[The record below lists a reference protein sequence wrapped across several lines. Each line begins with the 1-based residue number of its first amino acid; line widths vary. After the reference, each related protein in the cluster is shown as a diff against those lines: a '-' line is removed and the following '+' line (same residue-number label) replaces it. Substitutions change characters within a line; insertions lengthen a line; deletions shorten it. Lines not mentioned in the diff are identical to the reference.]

1 MPPTVVGTGAV
12 DSATPW
18 APTLHASTAADDIV
32 LIVVENTGG
41 EAAPA
46 ATGYAHISSDA
57 SPVSPVVQGVNTQ
70 LSVLWK
76 RAGAGEGTPTVTGP
90 SNHAVTR
97 TISIRGCPT
106 TGNPWHVVAVASSA
120 TSSTAATWP
129 GVTTTVPDC
138 LVLEIIATGTDIAT
152 AQLGALSNGN
162 YTSITEQMDNWT
174 TTGAG
179 GGIGL
184 VSATFAGQGATGQS
198 TATLTTAATKAYMT
212 LAFAPAAGGGVAP
225 QRLQRSPRPSE
236 QGSTYG
242 PYSQP
247 HMEPHIRPGG

>member
-12 DSATPW
+12 DAATPW
-18 APTLHASTAADDIV
+18 VPSLHASTAADDIV
-32 LIVVENTGG
+32 LIVCENTGG

-46 ATGYAHISSDA
+46 ASGYAHISSDA
-57 SPVSPVVQGVNTQ
+57 TPVSPVVQGVNTQ

-76 RAGAGEGTPTVTGP
+76 RAGAGESAPTVTGP
-90 SNHAVTR
+90 SNHAATR

-106 TGNPWHVVAVASSA
+106 IGNPWHVVAVASSA
-120 TSSTAATWP
+120 TSSTAASWP

-138 LVLEIIATGTDIAT
+138 LILEIIATGTDTTI
-152 AQLGALSNGN
+152 AQLGVLTNGN

-174 TTGAG
+174 NVGAG

-184 VSATFAGQGATGQS
+184 VSATFAAQGATGQS

-212 LAFAPAAGGGVAP
+212 IAFVAATGSGGVFEHK
-225 QRLQRSPRPSE
+225 LQRSPRPAE
-236 QGSTYG
+236 QFSIRG
-242 PYSQP
+242 PYANIPPSS
-247 HMEPHIRPGG
+247 ILPGG